1 MNKSIQAWE
10 ETIVTTGNKPK
21 NRERR
26 CILPKQRPK
35 PSCGGWGDQNL
46 ALWWDKARC
55 KSTKVSHDL
64 QEQFHSKCT
73 ISRTHQHTRYWSRWI
88 HNLLSQRLKQCFP
101 LHVHTHTTRQ
111 FLDALYVLNKHL
123 LTGPALPISELS
135 DCLEPHSHQEVSK
148 VHALH
153 TKLTENSWPL
163 LRAWKGCVLH
173 GPRSQNWSLSK
184 RWS

>member
-26 CILPKQRPK
+26 RILPKQQPK
-35 PSCGGWGDQNL
+35 PSCEGRGDQ
-46 ALWWDKARC
+46 KS
-55 KSTKVSHDL
+55 KVQSTKVSHDF

-73 ISRTHQHTRYWSRWI
+73 VISTHQHTRYWSRWI

-101 LHVHTHTTRQ
+101 LRVHTHTTQQ
-111 FLDALYVLNKHL
+111 FLDVLYVLSKHL
-123 LTGPALPISELS
+123 QMGPALPISELS
-135 DCLEPHSHQEVSK
+135 DYLGPHSHQEVSK

-153 TKLTENSWPL
+153 TELTENSWPL
-163 LRAWKGCVLH
+163 LRAWNGCVLR